1 VKVVAVAMTEVQDD
15 SVYSEAA
22 AFQDWDAAV
31 DLADKFMM
39 DHVGDFFDI
48 EKENLQGRRNRLD
61 ERKRVETQVWNGER
75 RLDMS
80 FRCDGLV
87 VSVNVMKQELMA

>member
-1 VKVVAVAMTEVQDD
+1 MKVCAVAMTEVQDD

-22 AFQDWDAAV
+22 AFYDWDAAV

-48 EKENLQGRRNRLD
+48 EKDNLNGRRNRLE
-61 ERKRVETQVWNGER
+61 ERKSTETQVWHGDR

-80 FRCDGLV
+80 YRCEGLV
-87 VSVNVMKQELMA
+87 VSVNVMEIEITQ

>member
-1 VKVVAVAMTEVQDD
+1 MKVCAVAMTEVQDD

-22 AFQDWDAAV
+22 AFYDWDAAV

-48 EKENLQGRRNRLD
+48 EKDNLNGRRNRLD
-61 ERKRVETQVWNGER
+61 ERKSTETQVWHGDR

-80 FRCDGLV
+80 YRCEGLV
-87 VSVNVMKQELMA
+87 VSVNVMEIEMTQ

>member
-1 VKVVAVAMTEVQDD
+1 MKVCAVAMTEVRDD

-22 AFQDWDAAV
+22 AFYDWDAAV

-39 DHVGDFFDI
+39 DRVGDFFDI

-61 ERKRVETQVWNGER
+61 ERKRVKTQVWNGER

-80 FRCDGLV
+80 FRCNGLV
-87 VSVNVMKQELMA
+87 VSVSVMEQEMMA

>member
-1 VKVVAVAMTEVQDD
+1 MKVVAVAMTEVQDD

-22 AFQDWDAAV
+22 AFFDWDAAV
-31 DLADKFMM
+31 DLADKFMI

-48 EKENLQGRRNRLD
+48 EKDNLNGRRNRLD
-61 ERKRVETQVWNGER
+61 ERKSTETQVWHGDR

-80 FRCDGLV
+80 YRCEGLV
-87 VSVNVMKQELMA
+87 VSVNVMEIEMTQ

>member
-1 VKVVAVAMTEVQDD
+1 MKVVAVAMTEVQDD

-22 AFQDWDAAV
+22 AFYDWDAAV

-39 DHVGDFFDI
+39 DRVGDFFDI
-48 EKENLQGRRNRLD
+48 EKENLQGRRDRLD
-61 ERKRVETQVWNGER
+61 ERKSTETQVWHGER

-80 FRCDGLV
+80 YRCEGLV
-87 VSVNVMKQELMA
+87 VSVNVMEMEMTI

>member
-1 VKVVAVAMTEVQDD
+1 MKVCAVAMTEVQDD

-22 AFQDWDAAV
+22 AFMDWDAAV

-39 DHVGDFFDI
+39 DRVGDFFDI
-48 EKENLQGRRNRLD
+48 EKENLQGLRNRLD
-61 ERKRVETQVWNGER
+61 ERKRVKTQVWNGER

-80 FRCDGLV
+80 FRCNGLV
-87 VSVNVMKQELMA
+87 VSVSIMEQEMMA